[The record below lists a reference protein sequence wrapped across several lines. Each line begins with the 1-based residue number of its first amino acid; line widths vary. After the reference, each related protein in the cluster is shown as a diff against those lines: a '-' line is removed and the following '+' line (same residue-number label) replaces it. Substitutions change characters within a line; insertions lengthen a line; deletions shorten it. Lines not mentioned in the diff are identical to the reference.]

1 MDKFWERNRSSC
13 PSPSKSATQ
22 REVTGARWAAAGN
35 GFTTKCSPRLS
46 SSTESR
52 VSTETDRA
60 PGNAS
65 PKSIGRVALENADK
79 ESTRSLTLGKR
90 AAHNPISRSGRSA
103 LSTGSYQLSAKSRP
117 WPEPKS
123 PYHNRRGAVAVV
135 VALPR
140 VLRPQFPRTRS
151 IRPSS
156 SKSPA
161 TTAFQS
167 PESRPD
173 AASRVGVHSVSRPES
188 FRKN

>member
-1 MDKFWERNRSSC
+1 MDKFCERNRSSC

-22 REVTGARWAAAGN
+22 REFTGARWAAAGN
-35 GFTTKCSPRLS
+35 GFTTKRSPRLS
-46 SSTESR
+46 SSTDSS

-60 PGNAS
+60 TSSAS
-65 PKSIGRVALENADK
+65 PKSIGRVALENAAK
-79 ESTRSLTLGKR
+79 ESTRSRTLGKR

-103 LSTGSYQLSAKSRP
+103 FSTGSYQLSAKSRP

-123 PYHNRRGAVAVV
+123 PYHKRRGAAAV

-140 VLRPQFPRTRS
+140 VLRPQLPRTRS
-151 IRPSS
+151 MRPSS

>member
-1 MDKFWERNRSSC
+1 MDKFCERNRSSC

-22 REVTGARWAAAGN
+22 REFTGARWAAAGN
-35 GFTTKCSPRLS
+35 GFTTKRSPRLS
-46 SSTESR
+46 SSTESS

-60 PGNAS
+60 TSSAS
-65 PKSIGRVALENADK
+65 PKSIGRVALENAAK
-79 ESTRSLTLGKR
+79 ESTRSRTLGKR

-103 LSTGSYQLSAKSRP
+103 FSTGSYQLSAKSRP

-123 PYHNRRGAVAVV
+123 PYHNRRGAAAVV

-140 VLRPQFPRTRS
+140 MLRPQFPRTRS
-151 IRPSS
+151 MRPSS